1 MNRLMFCSSLLDQW
15 KLIFH
20 VNISDKLESNIKKTV
35 KNTEEQIHED
45 SGSLKLL
52 QKIQNKNKKMNIDE
66 IQDGLCKLIDY
77 GMVNRLL
84 NNEVSIYGIGVLG
97 LGCFKGDLIR
107 FLFAWFALHGLLST
121 FSL

>member
-1 MNRLMFCSSLLDQW
+1 MDQW

-66 IQDGLCKLIDY
+66 IQDLGRLYKLIDY
-77 GMVNRLL
+77 GMVNPLL
-84 NNEVSIYGIGVLG
+84 NNEVSIYGIGVDIYDIYEIQNHDRG
-97 LGCFKGDLIR
+97 VPSFITGSC
-107 FLFAWFALHGLLST
+107 WSN
-121 FSL
+121 

>member
-66 IQDGLCKLIDY
+66 IQDLGRLCKLIDI
-77 GMVNRLL
+77 MVNR
-84 NNEVSIYGIGVLG
+84 
-97 LGCFKGDLIR
+97 C
-107 FLFAWFALHGLLST
+107 
-121 FSL
+121 